1 MLVSGEK
8 KRARVL
14 LADDHRVVL
23 EDLRA
28 LLETE
33 FDVVAAV
40 HDGNELVSAFEAL
53 APDVIV
59 TDIAMPG
66 LDGIAAAGKIL
77 RRNPA
82 ARIVF
87 VTVHD
92 EWEIVQ
98 RGLATGAVGY
108 VVKRSAGNDLI
119 PAIDTAL
126 HGECFVSPLIRI
138 RQNEIKRDPS
148 E

>member
-1 MLVSGEK
+1 MLVSEEK

-53 APDVIV
+53 GPDVVV

-66 LDGIAAAGKIL
+66 LDGIRAAGKIL
-77 RRNPA
+77 RRSPA

-108 VVKRSAGNDLI
+108 VVKRSAGNDLV
-119 PAIDTAL
+119 PAIDAAL
-126 HGECFVSPLIRI
+126 HGERFVSALIRI
-138 RQNEIKRDPS
+138 RQIEGKREPS